1 MSAAEAEAD
10 LEVINTRLGKQ
21 YPATNQGY
29 GISVSS
35 ILDSQVSDYASTL
48 WLLGGAVAC
57 MLLIACANVAGLLL
71 VRGLDRSHEIA
82 VRVALGASRSQLLV
96 HLLLE
101 NGLLVLLGGAAGL
114 IVASCAISIVKA
126 MCPQDDLTR
135 FHRISL
141 DPLAF
146 LFVLAATLA
155 VSLLFGLIPAWG
167 LSGGELDSALRRD
180 AGRTGTVGRPRQR
193 LQSMLIAGQVA
204 FTCALL
210 MGAGL
215 LVRSY
220 QATQSV
226 PLGFNPGHLLVA
238 EISQEDAH
246 FDSDPARGARFFDQL
261 LEKVRLMPGVI
272 SASIANDPPFNLA
285 WNIVEPFGI
294 AGHPDPYFGEAAKAE
309 FQSITPGYF
318 QTMGIPLL
326 TGRDVTAEDEYHEKK
341 VAIIDQALA
350 ERFFPGENP
359 LGKQIRDTYSR
370 FGEPVHYYTIVGVV
384 ANSRH
389 DSPDVPQAVFQIY
402 FPYSFA
408 RYGQLLV
415 RVAGDPAA
423 LVSGVRRLAASI
435 DPDVPVSKI
444 GLFEER
450 IASRFSTRRVGVL
463 LVGLFSGVALFL
475 SAIGLYGLLAYSV
488 RQKTREIGIRISLGA
503 QPSNILK
510 LVARRGFSLVL
521 VGLMM
526 GVGIALLST
535 RLIQGMLYQ
544 VSPADPVTLGVT
556 VLVLGLAAATACLLP
571 ALRAI
576 RINPVTAL
584 RE

>member
-1 MSAAEAEAD
+1 MPSPGAKWGGMDYPDYEEICATQLSFKSLSLIKDRSFHLRTKDGSEQLYGVSATGSFFDVLQAPFILGRPFTEKEANPGGPSVVVINERIWRSIFNSDPNILGTHITMDGQIYEVLGVVAETVDDWTARMDFFTPLGLDPPFHDPHRGKPERDLHNLGCYGRLKQGVSAAEAEAD
-10 LEVINTRLGKQ
+10 LELINTRLAKQ

-29 GISVSS
+29 GISVSP
-35 ILDSQVSDYASTL
+35 ILDSQVSEYTSTL

-57 MLLIACANVAGLLL
+57 MLLIACANAAGLLL
-71 VRGLDRSHEIA
+71 VRRLDRSQEIA
-82 VRVALGASRSQLLV
+82 RAGCPWSHPIAIAGSVV
-96 HLLLE
+96 LE
-101 NGLLVLLGGAAGL
+101 NALLVLLSGAAGL
-114 IVASCAISIVKA
+114 IVASWAIAMVKA

-146 LFVLAATLA
+146 FFVLAATLA

-167 LSGGELDSALRRD
+167 LSGGDLDSTLRRD
-180 AGRTGTVGRPRQR
+180 AGRTGTSGRPRQR
-193 LQSMLIAGQVA
+193 LPSMLIAGQVA
-204 FTCALL
+204 LTSALL
-210 MGAGL
+210 IGAGL

-226 PLGFNPGHLLVA
+226 PLGFEPGHLLVA

-246 FDSDPARGARFFDQL
+246 FDSDPARGARFFDQV

-272 SASIANDPPFNLA
+272 SASIAVDPPFNLA
-285 WNIVEPFGI
+285 WNNVEPFGI

-326 TGRDVTAEDEYHEKK
+326 NGRDLTAEDEYHEKK

-359 LGKQIRDTYSR
+359 LGKQIRDIYPR

-408 RYGQLLV
+408 
-415 RVAGDPAA
+415 PW
-423 LVSGVRRLAASI
+423 SS
-435 DPDVPVSKI
+435 PV
-444 GLFEER
+444 
-450 IASRFSTRRVGVL
+450 
-463 LVGLFSGVALFL
+463 
-475 SAIGLYGLLAYSV
+475 
-488 RQKTREIGIRISLGA
+488 
-503 QPSNILK
+503 
-510 LVARRGFSLVL
+510 
-521 VGLMM
+521 
-526 GVGIALLST
+526 
-535 RLIQGMLYQ
+535 
-544 VSPADPVTLGVT
+544 
-556 VLVLGLAAATACLLP
+556 
-571 ALRAI
+571 
-576 RINPVTAL
+576 
-584 RE
+584 